1 MVRRHRKRAKSGSML
16 PQAWAIG
23 LIVSA
28 FLLAAL
34 VDSRKLF
41 YFSNGDGA
49 SDWQIG
55 EPQITVLTAH
65 QPRSQTEFKQFAL
78 ELANRDR
85 TLNGLSTLVEDPL
98 LSQAAQGHAED
109 MLKRDFFDHVSPEGK
124 TPTERYTAVGG
135 TTGAGENIA
144 YFWFNLGINRTYGLA
159 EEFQKGWMY
168 SDGHRENLLRPEYT
182 HFGYGIYV
190 DSGKAYAVQM
200 FR

>member
-1 MVRRHRKRAKSGSML
+1 MVRRHRARAKTGYLL
-16 PQAWAIG
+16 PQKWAIG
-23 LIVSA
+23 LITSV

-34 VDSRKLF
+34 VDSRELF
-41 YFSNGDGA
+41 YFSNGSGEA
-49 SDWQIG
+49 DWRIG
-55 EPQITVLTAH
+55 EPTVTVWTAH
-65 QPRSQTEFKQFAL
+65 QTRSQDELKQFAL

-85 TLNGLSTLVEDPL
+85 TLNGLPALVEDPL
-98 LSQAAQGHAED
+98 LSKAAQGHAED

-124 TPTERYTAVGG
+124 TPTDRYVAVGG
-135 TTGAGENIA
+135 ETGAGENIA

>member
-1 MVRRHRKRAKSGSML
+1 MVRRYRRRARYGL
-16 PQAWAIG
+16 LRPQDWAIG
-23 LIVSA
+23 LIV
-28 FLLAAL
+28 FLFLMTAV

-41 YFSNGDGA
+41 YFSNGEGA
-49 SDWQIG
+49 ADWQIG

-109 MLKRDFFDHVSPEGK
+109 MFKRDFFDHVSPDGK
-124 TPTERYTAVGG
+124 TPTDRYIAAGG
-135 TTGAGENIA
+135 ETGAGENIA
-144 YFWFNLGINRTYGLA
+144 YFWFNLGIHRTYGLA